1 MSYNSSNVRLVVQ
14 VAQKFSENLGV
25 DKLIELFEEFSST
38 EGLFYFLGA
47 IAYTSTD
54 GNVQLKFIEAATK
67 MGQSRRWSVCA
78 VRVMLSILRRSRLS

>member
-67 MGQSRRWSVCA
+67 MGQFKEVERMCQ
-78 VRVMLSILRRSRLS
+78 